1 MLVKYYM
8 NSTCTYANFLA
19 DINGI
24 VNGSI
29 TSTVGLSSG
38 ANTALTT
45 FTGTYPST
53 VYNLANNAGTYT
65 YMKTYNANTSTNCY
79 FTLGFNGANGIANV
93 TLGTGYANST
103 NTYSASNTY
112 TFPVP
117 IMIQNYSSIDIILNN
132 NLFYIANPS
141 TGSYGL
147 GIFDIGYNGV
157 SQAFPTAMIN
167 IFLPV
172 TNTINLATGQQ
183 SAVNPYSY
191 FFSNASYA
199 ITNTYLT
206 YITPITS
213 PYNAVGNVAVV
224 ENPVFTYNPAQGNA
238 VSLIYGLNT
247 IVQGEY
253 VPRTVYVD
261 TNSVYRYVIGTDNNT
276 FSITLT

>member
-29 TSTVGLSSG
+29 TSTGSLSAG
-38 ANTALTT
+38 ANTSLTT
-45 FTGTYPST
+45 FTGTYPAG
-53 VYNLANNAGTYT
+53 VYALANNAGTYT
-65 YMKTYNANTSTNCY
+65 YLKTYNANTSTNCY
-79 FTLGFNGANGIANV
+79 FTIGFNGSNGIANV
-93 TLGTGYANST
+93 TLGTGYANAT

-112 TFPVP
+112 IFPFP
-117 IMIQNYSSIDIILNN
+117 LTIQNYSSIDIIMNN
-132 NLFYIANPS
+132 NLFYIGNPS

-147 GIFDIGYNGV
+147 GIFDVGYNGV
-157 SQAFPTAMIN
+157 SQAFPNAMVN

-172 TNTINLATGQQ
+172 VNTISLAAAAQP
-183 SAVNPYSY
+183 AINPYSY
-191 FFSNASYA
+191 FFSNAGYA
-199 ITNTYLT
+199 TTNTYLT
-206 YITPITS
+206 YIIPTTS

-238 VSLIYGLNT
+238 VSLIYGLNS

-253 VPRTVYVD
+253 IPRTVYVD
-261 TNSVYRYVIGTDNNT
+261 TNSVYRYVVGTDAQT